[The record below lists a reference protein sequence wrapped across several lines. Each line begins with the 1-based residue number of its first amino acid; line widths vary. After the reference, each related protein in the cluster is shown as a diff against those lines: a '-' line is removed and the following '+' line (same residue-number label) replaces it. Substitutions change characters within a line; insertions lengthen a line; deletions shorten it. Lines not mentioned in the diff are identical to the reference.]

1 MSYVWRLFF
10 PVWLDLV
17 AVALAHCLTLC
28 HHSKRRTLIGQ
39 GNCRVQSRE
48 KHSWLKKKIRKVQ
61 GIAPRTAWLRP
72 ATWFSRQHIRF
83 LFILRADSVSLAGYW
98 NLPRSSR
105 TSAVSQAEPE
115 LEFVFD
121 FIKNGF
127 KYFSKR
133 NFFPPCNLFLYILI
147 LISFAWAFF
156 ICFAAFTVFWVL
168 GVALEMLMNIMIF
181 N

>member
-10 PVWLDLV
+10 PCVTWLGCSCACALSDFVPSLKTSHANWTGKLQGAEQGKALV
-17 AVALAHCLTLC
+17 V
-28 HHSKRRTLIGQ
+28 
-39 GNCRVQSRE
+39 
-48 KHSWLKKKIRKVQ
+48 KKKKKMQ

-72 ATWFSRQHIRF
+72 ATWFSRQHISF

-133 NFFPPCNLFLYILI
+133 NFFPPCILFLYL
-147 LISFAWAFF
+147 F
-156 ICFAAFTVFWVL
+156 
-168 GVALEMLMNIMIF
+168 
-181 N
+181 